1 MIILTMEITYDKE
14 ADAMYIK
21 FKEGEFGS
29 NKIIDR
35 EKIIDLDKNGE
46 LLGIE
51 LLSVIK
57 RIPLKSLSEISV
69 KKLIAA

>member
-1 MIILTMEITYDKE
+1 MEIRYDKE

-35 EKIIDLDKNGE
+35 ETIIDLDKKGNI
-46 LLGIE
+46 LGIE
-51 LLSVIK
+51 LLSVSK
-57 RIPLKSLSEISV
+57 RIPIESLSEISV
-69 KKLIAA
+69 KNLIKVAA